1 MEEENGR
8 IRRSVW
14 LAVLGWLVALAAVVV
29 VLERSGPEVAR
40 DQTGAP
46 PSAPAASASPS
57 ALPPLTESRR
67 PSRVAEEPPPYIEN
81 LVWGEIDLREAQAVM
96 PDNLY
101 WQLGAPTSDP
111 ETLAAREEERK
122 RRNEEYGL
130 VLSGDANEAQV
141 DAYYDYR
148 EQIST
153 DFLEFAE
160 WMKNRY
166 TGKIND
172 EFEGML
178 DLSIRLHKA
187 RLAQIPQ
194 DREDALVRSR
204 EREKIREEWRREQ
217 EEFDRAR

>member
-1 MEEENGR
+1 MA
-8 IRRSVW
+8 
-14 LAVLGWLVALAAVVV
+14 LAVVGWLVVLAAVVV
-29 VLERSGPEVAR
+29 VLERRSPEVALIAS
-40 DQTGAP
+40 DV
-46 PSAPAASASPS
+46 APAESGASKSSGVAPLES
-57 ALPPLTESRR
+57 AAKRTA
-67 PSRVAEEPPPYIEN
+67 RVEEPPPYIEN

-101 WQLGAPTSDP
+101 WQLGAPTNDP
-111 ETLAAREEERK
+111 EILAAREEEKK

-141 DAYYDYR
+141 NAYYDYR

-153 DFLEFAE
+153 DFLELSE

-166 TGKIND
+166 AGKVDD
-172 EFEGML
+172 EFEGLL
-178 DLSIRLHKA
+178 DLSIRLHKV

-204 EREKIREEWRREQ
+204 EREKIREEWRRQQ
-217 EEFDRAR
+217 EEFAKPVE